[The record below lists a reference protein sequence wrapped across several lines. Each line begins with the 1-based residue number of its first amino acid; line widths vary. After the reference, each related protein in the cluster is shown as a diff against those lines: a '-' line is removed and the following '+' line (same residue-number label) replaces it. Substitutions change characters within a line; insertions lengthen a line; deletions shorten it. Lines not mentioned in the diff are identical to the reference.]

1 MGVDQIF
8 VDTNI
13 LVYAHDIDAGEK
25 YRIARDKISA
35 LWHRDLLPSISV
47 LVLQE
52 FYVNLIRKKVATPL
66 ARETVTNYLEW
77 DVIDNDR
84 FLFIEG
90 LRWKEKC
97 NLAYWDALILAA
109 ARKAKAKEVWSED
122 LASGQNYDG
131 IMVVNPLIQQ

>member
-13 LVYAHDIDAGEK
+13 LVYAYDIDAGEK

-47 LVLQE
+47 QVLQE
-52 FYVNLIRKKVATPL
+52 FYVNLIRKKISAPV
-66 ARETVTNYLEW
+66 ARETVIHYLEW
-77 DVIDNDR
+77 DVINNDC
-84 FLFIEG
+84 FLFVEG

-97 NLAYWDALILAA
+97 NLSYWDALILAA

-122 LASGQNYDG
+122 LVSGHDYDG
-131 IMVVNPLIQQ
+131 IVVVNPLIQ